1 MPRKNWPVT
10 ERSYQEGKNN
20 ENLRQHGYFRKR
32 ADGASSVDG
41 LDFLKPREYKH
52 DAYIGWRTLQ
62 RKVPIFA
69 EMLDKTVGGYE
80 DIGGVRVVEL
90 SEDQTPPRLAYQPE
104 HPDADVNGYVA
115 FPNVNLVREMTDM
128 LVASRA
134 YEANLAVADSAK
146 NMWNGALDIIRG

>member
-1 MPRKNWPVT
+1 MKIFESMDISGSALTAHRLWMD
-10 ERSYQEGKNN
+10 SISS
-20 ENLRQHGYFRKR
+20 NL
-32 ADGASSVDG
+32 AN
-41 LDFLKPREYKH
+41 
-52 DAYIGWRTLQ
+52 INTTRTLDGGPYK
-62 RKVPIFA
+62 RKVPVFA
-69 EMLDKTVGGYE
+69 EMLDKTIGGYE

-104 HPDADVNGYVA
+104 HPDADANGYVA